1 MNRPRVSP
9 SSVVR
14 RTVRERWRWWLPAAL
29 LVLVAITQPF
39 LVRSAHLVPWK
50 GGGFG
55 MFAVT
60 DGAAFRRV
68 RVFVERGE
76 RFEEVELSPS
86 LETLELRARLFPSD
100 HRLRALALA
109 VAARERR
116 REQPVTSVRLEV
128 WRTTFAAPGLDPA
141 EERIRSLVHRV
152 D

>member
-1 MNRPRVSP
+1 VRP

-14 RTVRERWRWWLPAAL
+14 RTFRERWRSWLPAAL
-29 LVLVAITQPF
+29 LVAVAATQPL
-39 LVRSAHLVPWK
+39 LVRTAHLVPWK

-55 MFAVT
+55 MFAAT
-60 DGAAFRRV
+60 DGAATRRV
-68 RVFVERGE
+68 RLFVEREG
-76 RFEEVELSPS
+76 RFEELDLSPS

-116 REQPVTSVRLEV
+116 REQPATSVRLEV
-128 WRTTFAAPGLDPA
+128 WRTTFAAPWLDPA